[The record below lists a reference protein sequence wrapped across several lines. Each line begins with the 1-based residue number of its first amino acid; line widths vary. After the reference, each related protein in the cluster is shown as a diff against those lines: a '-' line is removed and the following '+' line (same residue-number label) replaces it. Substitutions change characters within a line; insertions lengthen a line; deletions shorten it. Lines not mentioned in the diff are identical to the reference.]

1 MASRPGD
8 EVKVFQEKE
17 GLDDSTG
24 EGNQTAGEVGIKTG
38 GTTCG

>member
-1 MASRPGD
+1 MAYVPGG

-17 GLDDSTG
+17 GLNGFRG
-24 EGNQTAGEVGIKTG
+24 EGNQRAREVDIKIG